1 MAIVDWKKGGEM
13 DGERGGGWMEEIRR
27 ERVVQVKGLEWGGE
41 RAHGVLEEGGCTT
54 CMYVCRYVCE
64 SEGGGWRMSVF

>member
-1 MAIVDWKKGGEM
+1 
-13 DGERGGGWMEEIRR
+13 MEEIRR